1 MKITKTNIFTYS
13 ALTIAILV
21 ASYSIFQTQK
31 IKKKLRDVE
40 AKKIEYTK
48 DSLIEKTLFQIDS
61 VLITGDYQ
69 SALDAYQEQFVGV
82 VNDDRLNVKFR
93 IEVAQ
98 QFMNLNNESSIKNS
112 KKDSISIV
120 DTNTSENVASFP
132 VGLRAYDSLSFVL
145 EKTKTQLGRIKKQLT
160 NKSYGEYLMFSNPKN
175 HQLHYVGQ
183 VRNNKANGLGIAIF
197 DTGSRYE
204 GYWSDNLRQGEGA
217 FYWSDGQYYKGEYD
231 KDLRNGIG
239 TYVWPN
245 GEKYVGQWKNDQRD
259 GEGVFYDKAGKVIK
273 GIWKKDKLVN
283 KQKDKK

>member
-1 MKITKTNIFTYS
+1 MKITKTNIITYS

-21 ASYSIFQTQK
+21 ALYSVFQTQK

-40 AKKIEYTK
+40 AKEVEHTK
-48 DSLIEKTLFQIDS
+48 NSVIEKTLSQIDS

-69 SALDAYQEQFVGV
+69 SALDAYQEQFVGI
-82 VNDDRLNVKFR
+82 VNDDNLNVKFR

-98 QFMNLNNESSIKNS
+98 QFMNLNNESSIKKP
-112 KKDSISIV
+112 KKDSISIEN
-120 DTNTSENVASFP
+120 TNTSKDIISP
-132 VGLRAYDSLSFVL
+132 VELRAYDSLAFVL

-160 NKSYGEYLMFSNPKN
+160 NKSYGEYLTFSNPKH

-204 GYWSDNLRQGEGA
+204 GYWSDNLRQGEGS

-259 GEGVFYDKAGKVIK
+259 GEGVFYDKAGKVITK
-273 GIWKKDKLVN
+273 GIWKKDKLMN
-283 KQKDKK
+283 EQKDKK